1 MLRAFLLYLSQ
12 ARWARKIVTR
22 WKVAWRVASRFVA
35 GETLGEAVALV
46 KVLNARGFYVTLD
59 HLGEYTSNEAEAVQ
73 SADEAIEIIEA
84 IRKEGLQ
91 SGVSIK
97 LSQIGMAIDEKL
109 CERNMHRILTAA
121 KARGIF
127 VRIDMEDSTYVDRTL
142 ALYRKMRE
150 DFGIETIGLVIQSYL
165 YRSLKETEEITR
177 DGTRIRL
184 VKGAYK
190 EPEEVAFPAKEDVDA
205 EFDRITDVLI
215 RSAQSNG
222 SVEAEPGRP
231 PLIAIGSHDDRR
243 VEYAK
248 KAAEAAGLSRRA
260 VEFQMLN
267 GIRRDLQ
274 DSLLA
279 EGYPVRIYVPW
290 GSEWYPYMVRR
301 LAERPA
307 NLWFFMSNLIR
318 R

>member
-1 MLRAFLLYLSQ
+1 MLRALLLYLSQ
-12 ARWARKIVTR
+12 AQWARNMVTGWR
-22 WKVAWRVASRFVA
+22 VAWRVASRFVA
-35 GETLGEAVALV
+35 GETLEEAVALV
-46 KVLNARGFYVTLD
+46 KELNRRGFYVTLD
-59 HLGEYTSNEAEAVQ
+59 HLGEYTSNEAEAVR
-73 SADEAIEIIEA
+73 STDEAIEIIEA
-84 IRKEGLQ
+84 IENEDLQ
-91 SGVSIK
+91 SGLSIK
-97 LSQIGMAIDEKL
+97 LSQIGMAIDEAL
-109 CERNMHRILTAA
+109 CENNLHRILMAA
-121 KARGIF
+121 QKYGIF

-142 ALYRKMRE
+142 DLYQKMRQS
-150 DFGIETIGLVIQSYL
+150 FGIDTIGLVLQSYL
-165 YRSLKETEEITR
+165 YRSLKDAEQVTQ

-190 EPEEVAFPAKEDVDA
+190 EPGEVAFPEKADVDA
-205 EFDRITDVLI
+205 EFDRITEVLI
-215 RSAQSNG
+215 KAALKTG
-222 SVEAEPGRP
+222 CVEAGPKLP
-231 PLIAIGSHDDRR
+231 PLIAIASHDDLR
-243 VEYAK
+243 VRYAK
-248 KAAEAAGLSRRA
+248 AAAEKAGLTRRT

-307 NLWFFMSNLIR
+307 NLWFFISNLLR